1 MAAEVLRTHALVAG
15 YLPGVDIV
23 RGVDVCRRRRDGRR
37 RRSQRRRQVDP
48 DQVPVRTGKTR
59 MGSIVL
65 NGDDITGSPAHR
77 ITRRGVGYMPQREN
91 VFARMTVEEN
101 LELGAM
107 ALRLDLAH
115 EKERAFTLFPRLRE
129 RRRQPAGVLSGGER
143 QMLALARAVISNP
156 HLLLLDEPSAGV
168 DPGMVEILWQKIAA
182 VNAAGATILMVEQNA
197 RQALRCA
204 TAATCSTSA
213 RPATRDADR
222 SSSPTPPSPS
232 SIWAA
237 ARRRP
242 AGATG
247 RPLRRE
253 GPGVTAEPSPG
264 QPPTKDRI
272 DD

>member
-23 RGVDVCRRRRDGRR
+23 RGVDMYVGAGEMVAVVGPNGAGKSTLIKCLCGL
-37 RRSQRRRQVDP
+37 V
-48 DQVPVRTGKTR
+48 KTR

-107 ALRLDLAH
+107 AFPRLDLAH

-182 VNAAGATILMVEQNA
+182 VHAAGATILMVEQNA
-197 RQALRCA
+197 RQALAMCDRGYVLDLGETRYEGRGSELLA
-204 TAATCSTSA
+204 DPAIAELYLGG
-213 RPATRDADR
+213 RPAPARGGDGPPA
-222 SSSPTPPSPS
+222 SP
-232 SIWAA
+232 
-237 ARRRP
+237 
-242 AGATG
+242 
-247 RPLRRE
+247 
-253 GPGVTAEPSPG
+253 
-264 QPPTKDRI
+264 
-272 DD
+272 